1 MASYLGRNWKKE
13 ELLSL
18 VGDPAQVA
26 GATPFVLADGKA
38 EGVKGVR
45 VDTGGGLCFTVLPG
59 RGMDIAEASFRGRAL
74 SFLSGT
80 GITSPAYY
88 DEPGDSWLR
97 GFFAGFLT
105 TCGITNSGHPTVDQG
120 RAFGLHGRVSNAGAE
135 DLAIDQEWQDEEY
148 LIRLKGRV
156 REVQALAGENMTL
169 TRRLE
174 TRLGAK
180 GFSLHDLVENRGF
193 SEQPLMLLYHCNF
206 GFPLLGPGARVVG
219 PIRAVVPRDEQARS
233 GRGVEEALVFPAPIQ
248 DYKEKVFFLELA
260 ADRQDRTFVGLVN
273 PDVGDGTPLG
283 LVMRFDRREL
293 PAFTVW
299 KNPVRGFYVLGLEPG
314 NVRPLGRGV
323 LRERGELPTL
333 AGQSSYALRIDF
345 QVLDTAAELQ
355 ALEREAGAL
364 RTGQGK

>member
-18 VGDPAQVA
+18 IGDPSQVA

-45 VDTGGGLCFTVLPG
+45 VDTGGGLSFTVLPG

-105 TCGITNSGHPTVDQG
+105 TCGITNAGHPTVDQG
-120 RAFGLHGRVSNAGAE
+120 RPFGLHGRVSNAGAE
-135 DLAIDQEWQDEEY
+135 DLAIDQEWQGEEY
-148 LIRLKGRV
+148 LIRVKGRV

-169 TRRLE
+169 TRKLE

-180 GFSLHDLVENRGF
+180 GFSLHDVVENRGF
-193 SEQPLMLLYHCNF
+193 AEQPLLLLYHCNF
-206 GFPLLGPGARVVG
+206 GFPLLGPRARVVG
-219 PIRAVVPRDEQARS
+219 PIRGVVPRDEQARAE
-233 GRGVEEALVFPAPIQ
+233 RGVEEALVFPAPIP
-248 DYKEKVFFLELA
+248 DYQEKVFFLELA
-260 ADRQDRTFVGLVN
+260 ADRQERTFVGLLN
-273 PDVGDGTPLG
+273 PDVG
-283 LVMRFDRREL
+283 RRN
-293 PAFTVW
+293 AV
-299 KNPVRGFYVLGLEPG
+299 GPG
-314 NVRPLGRGV
+314 DALRPPGAARLHRVEESAARV
-323 LRERGELPTL
+323 LRAGPGARERDAPGPRRAARARGAAPAGRAVQLHHEDRLPG
-333 AGQSSYALRIDF
+333 AGYRGG
-345 QVLDTAAELQ
+345 AAGP
-355 ALEREAGAL
+355 GA
-364 RTGQGK
+364 RG